1 MELYTKSKSKTN
13 VSLHCI
19 AFNYIALLVTTS
31 TLSTHIMTEK
41 SNFLSMC
48 STCKSNNT
56 ATDPL
61 CSTLSCYSMLDK
73 CEVVADDPVSCM
85 IHVRG
90 SKLLG
95 GGSTGVKNLKQL
107 CSRQGKLLCLANQ
120 ANLQSFYSKTVYKL
134 GYLVPNNHNQDIQLD
149 VTNGNTKW
157 EDTDHIEMARFVST
171 TLSKL
176 QGSMLLALLD
186 RKISSVLLCIMSSM
200 MIERK
205 KNWQLRGISRNSL

>member
-95 GGSTGVKNLKQL
+95 GEYRSKE
-107 CSRQGKLLCLANQ
+107 SQ
-120 ANLQSFYSKTVYKL
+120 ATLQQIGEAPMPCKL
-134 GYLVPNNHNQDIQLD
+134 GKP
-149 VTNGNTKW
+149 T
-157 EDTDHIEMARFVST
+157 
-171 TLSKL
+171 
-176 QGSMLLALLD
+176 
-186 RKISSVLLCIMSSM
+186 VLL
-200 MIERK
+200 
-205 KNWQLRGISRNSL
+205 